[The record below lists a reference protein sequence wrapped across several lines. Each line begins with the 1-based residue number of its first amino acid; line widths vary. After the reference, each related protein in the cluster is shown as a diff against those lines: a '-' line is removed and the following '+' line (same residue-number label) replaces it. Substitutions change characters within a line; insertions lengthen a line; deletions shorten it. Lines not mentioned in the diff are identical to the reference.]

1 MTMYLKVKKIMAIS
15 LMMSLCFQRLSMAIG
30 SIFLVISMV
39 CFLCLLNKSYN
50 NGDLRTKVEPYKKY
64 YLVFGF
70 AMLCFVP
77 SVVLSENFKDSL
89 KLFFEMYVYRMMPFY
104 IVTLFINNN
113 KWLEKMFLSLLFS
126 LSIDSLVALGQVLFG
141 VTNRGWGVGGNSI
154 NLASILSVVIPL
166 VLVIILDNE
175 VLVRLKKICL
185 LLLPCMILGILVG
198 KSRGAW
204 LTLSI
209 VTAILLSIYTMK
221 NKKIVVYFLFAS
233 ICLGAFFVTS
243 NDYKNRLVSITNVT
257 TNYSN
262 LSRLSLW
269 KASWNIIKDHP
280 VVGIGLGQFGHEYQT
295 KYFLEKRFSHYNHCH
310 NNVLK
315 IWTETGTLGVIG
327 FLTMCLYIL
336 LSNFIAWLK
345 YTNAYSLMIWIG
357 WLSFLIF
364 GMFDVIID
372 HGAITKIWWFLLGFL
387 LVKANKKGM

>member
-1 MTMYLKVKKIMAIS
+1 MAIS

>member
-1 MTMYLKVKKIMAIS
+1 MYLKVKKIMAIS